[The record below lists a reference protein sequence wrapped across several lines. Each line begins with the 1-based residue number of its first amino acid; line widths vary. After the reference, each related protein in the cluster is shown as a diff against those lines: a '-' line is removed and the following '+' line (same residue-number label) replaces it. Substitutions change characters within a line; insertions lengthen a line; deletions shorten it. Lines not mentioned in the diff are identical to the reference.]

1 MNENTCVCCGA
12 PIPEGCQTCWECEH
26 GVDKTSKPPSDKQ
39 IELAEAIANL
49 LELDFPTSSKDFT
62 AAVYWKFINDHI
74 EEARSCWD
82 DDESRGGGF
91 YDDLMYFSPIN
102 QD

>member
-12 PIPEGCQTCWECEH
+12 PIPEGQQTCWGCEH
-26 GVDKTSKPPSDKQ
+26 GITIDSSKSPSDKQ
-39 IELAEAIANL
+39 IQLAADIANTL
-49 LELDFPTSSKDFT
+49 GIEFPRSSKDFT
-62 AAVYWKFINDHI
+62 AVVYWKFIKDNI

-82 DDESRGGGF
+82 DDEARGGGF

-102 QD
+102 Q